1 MKKFVPCVLFIL
13 IVLISCSQDSS
24 VQSSEI
30 SLIANPSVCSFLSNG
45 EKALLSIE
53 VSEGVDTFDS
63 AQWYESN
70 EEGELVALI
79 EGANTLEYE
88 VEAFDDKGIKYFVC
102 QVKKG
107 ERTETSKIFSV
118 AHTGLPV
125 VRITTDGSEINKKD
139 WLGANINID
148 GNSLSGSIKGRGNS
162 SWRFPKKSFS
172 LKLSEKFSVL
182 KMHSHKRWVLIS
194 NIRDNSLLRN
204 YFAAYLGNEVFTEN
218 CWNPSFKFVDLVMNG
233 EYWGNYIIG
242 EQIKIDKNR
251 VNIKDISDED
261 AGAGNGGFIVE
272 VNFWRDE
279 EFNFTTT
286 RGVPF
291 SLKDPD
297 KVTSDIQEYVK
308 TTIQDAEKILF
319 SDVFADP
326 NNGYATVFDVD
337 SVVDWYLVNEI
348 TSNLDAAFKSSVYM
362 YYDNTDGKI
371 HMGPNWDF
379 DRSCGLNQIKID
391 ALHVRD
397 SIWMQRFF
405 QDENFENKVKERYKE
420 VRDKLYTA
428 VREIQSVAETIS
440 VSASLDYSRW
450 EIKKDYQTQVDVL
463 VSWLNERLVFLDE
476 QWLGIKQDV
485 FF

>member
-1 MKKFVPCVLFIL
+1 MRKLL
-13 IVLISCSQDSS
+13 SGIVLLLILCSCSQDSPA
-24 VQSSEI
+24 QNSET

-70 EEGELVALI
+70 EKGELVALI

-107 ERTETSKIFSV
+107 DRTETSKIFSV
-118 AHTGLPV
+118 AHTDLPV
-125 VRITTDGSEINKKD
+125 VSIITDGSEINKKD
-139 WLGANINID
+139 WLKDTQIDID
-148 GNSLSGSIKGRGNS
+148 GTSLSGDIKGRGNS
-162 SWRFPKKSFS
+162 SWIFPKKSFS
-172 LKLSEKFSVL
+172 LKLSEKSSVL
-182 KMHSHKRWVLIS
+182 DMPSHKRWVLIS
-194 NIRDNSLLRN
+194 NIRDSSLLRN
-204 YFAAYLGNEVFTEN
+204 YFAAYLGNEVFTGN

-242 EQIKIDKNR
+242 EHIKIAKNR

-261 AGAGNGGFIVE
+261 AGVGKGGFIVE

-279 EFNFTTT
+279 EFNFVTE
-286 RGVPF
+286 RNVPF

-297 KVTSDIQEYVK
+297 DVSPDIQEYVK
-308 TTIQDAEKILF
+308 TTIQNAEDILF
-319 SDVFADP
+319 SDDFADP
-326 NNGYATVFDVD
+326 DNGYANVFDVG

-348 TSNLDAAFKSSVYM
+348 TANLDAAFQSSVYM
-362 YYDNTDGKI
+362 YYDNADEKI

-379 DRSCGLNQIKID
+379 DLSSGNSRTEANNWHIKN
-391 ALHVRD
+391 

-420 VRDKLYTA
+420 VGDKLSTA

-450 EIKKDYQTQVDVL
+450 KIKKDYQTQVDEL
-463 VSWLNERLVFLDE
+463 VSWLNERLAFLGE
-476 QWLGIKQDV
+476 QWQ
-485 FF
+485 

>member
-13 IVLISCSQDSS
+13 IVVLISCSQDSPA
-24 VQSSEI
+24 QNSET

-45 EKALLSIE
+45 EKALLSIQ
-53 VSEGVDTFDS
+53 VSEDVDTFDS

-88 VEAFDDKGIKYFVC
+88 VEAFEVKAIKYFVC

-107 ERTETSKIFSV
+107 DRTETSKIFSV

-125 VRITTDGSEINKKD
+125 VNVTTDGSEINKKD
-139 WLGANINID
+139 WLKDIQIDIN
-148 GNSLSGSIKGRGNS
+148 GSSLPGSIKGRGNS
-162 SWRFPKKSFS
+162 TWAYPKKSFS
-172 LKLSEKFSVL
+172 LKLEKKTSVFNME
-182 KMHSHKRWVLIS
+182 KHKRWVLIS
-194 NIRDNSLLRN
+194 NNIDRSLLRN
-204 YFAAYLGNEVFTEN
+204 YFAAYLGNKVFTGN
-218 CWNPSFKFVDLVMNG
+218 GWNPSFDFVDLVMNG

-242 EQIKIDKNR
+242 EQIKIDENR

-261 AGAGNGGFIVE
+261 AGEGKGGFIVE
-272 VNFWRDE
+272 VNLWRDE

-297 KVTSDIQEYVK
+297 DVSPDIQEDVK
-308 TTIQDAEKILF
+308 EIIQNAEDILF
-319 SDVFADP
+319 SDDFKDSV
-326 NNGYATVFDVD
+326 NGYANVFDVD
-337 SVVDWYLVNEI
+337 SVIDWYLVNEI

-362 YYDNTDGKI
+362 YYDNEDGKI

-379 DRSCGLNQIKID
+379 DRSCGMNHIKID
-391 ALHVRD
+391 EMHIRD

-405 QDENFENKVKERYKE
+405 QDENFEDKVKERYKG
-420 VRDKLYTA
+420 VRDNLYEA
-428 VREIQSVAETIS
+428 VNGIQTVAETIS

-450 EIKKDYQTQVDVL
+450 EINKDYQTQVDEL
-463 VSWLNERLVFLDE
+463 IRWLRNRLAFLDE
-476 QWLGIKQDV
+476 QWL
-485 FF
+485 

>member
-1 MKKFVPCVLFIL
+1 MRKLLSGLVLLLIL
-13 IVLISCSQDSS
+13 CSCSQDSP

-30 SLIANPSVCSFLSNG
+30 SLIINPSVCSFLSNG

-70 EEGELVALI
+70 EKGELVALI

-107 ERTETSKIFSV
+107 DRTETSKIFSV
-118 AHTGLPV
+118 AHTDLPV
-125 VRITTDGSEINKKD
+125 VSIITDGSEINKKD
-139 WLGANINID
+139 WLKDTQIDID
-148 GNSLSGSIKGRGNS
+148 GTSLSGDIKGRGNS
-162 SWRFPKKSFS
+162 SWIFPKKSFS
-172 LKLSEKFSVL
+172 LKLSEKSSVL
-182 KMHSHKRWVLIS
+182 DMPSHKRWVLIS
-194 NIRDNSLLRN
+194 NIRDSSLLRN
-204 YFAAYLGNEVFTEN
+204 YFAAYLGNEVFTGN

-242 EQIKIDKNR
+242 EHIKIAKNR

-272 VNFWRDE
+272 VNFWMDE
-279 EFNFTTT
+279 DFNFVTE
-286 RGVPF
+286 RNVIF

-297 KVTSDIQEYVK
+297 KVSSDIQEYVK
-308 TTIQDAEKILF
+308 TTIQKAEDILF
-319 SDVFADP
+319 RDDFKDSDK
-326 NNGYATVFDVD
+326 GYANVFDVD
-337 SVVDWYLVNEI
+337 SVIDWYLVNEI

-362 YYDNTDGKI
+362 YYDNKDGKI

-391 ALHVRD
+391 ALHIRD

-405 QDENFENKVKERYKE
+405 EDENFENKVKERYKE
-420 VRDKLYTA
+420 VRDGLSEA
-428 VREIQSVAETIS
+428 VNEIESVAETIS
-440 VSASLDYSRW
+440 VSAYLDHSRW
-450 EIKKDYQTQVDVL
+450 EIDKDYKAQVDKL
-463 VSWLNERLVFLDE
+463 VSWLNERLAFLDE
-476 QWLGIKQDV
+476 QWL
-485 FF
+485 